1 MVEEIKRNDKTYF
14 VCDCEEMHL
23 THIIN
28 NKSICSNC
36 KFRLKNDIPINYY
49 KGVVKNDKSI

>member
-1 MVEEIKRNDKTYF
+1 MVEEVKRGDKTYF
-14 VCDCEEMHL
+14 VCDCGVNCL

-36 KFRLKNDIPINYY
+36 KFRLKSDIPNNYY
-49 KGVVKNDKSI
+49 KGVKNEYK